1 MKAMAGLKNQFPGTL
16 SILKILI
23 IFLLFFYPFSAFA
36 DTGGGVNSAKE
47 CAMCHINW
55 IDVFYRQG
63 QSTDLTDYPKE
74 KLVANEMMC
83 YSCHD
88 GSVGDS
94 RLRVWE
100 TSRHKTGVKP
110 SPNVSVPEEYPLD
123 KEGNIQCATC
133 HSAHGVNTKPG
144 MADTIFLREPNINS
158 RMCKRCHRNKKGGP
172 KMGNHPI
179 DAKLKEVP
187 DKIVNNGGKLGTDNT
202 VICQTCHTPHGSTNE
217 HFLVIPNSKGGLTHS
232 QLCETCHTKK
242 PALAEEDSKRR
253 FSHPVDVPLIEEA
266 KLPDKWDNGKKPYLS
281 YDGRINCI
289 TCHTPHNGTK
299 DNHLLQSTNENG
311 KLCVTC
317 HTSKK
322 TIFNTKHDIGKFN
335 PEEENGAAE
344 KAGEK
349 GTCFACHFMHKG
361 NSFKMWARPVSGNKM
376 EDLCFSCHNKEKVA
390 KKALTGEISHPVDV
404 KLAGNYTSISLPF
417 YSDQGEKSV
426 DGKVTCPTCH
436 NVHRWS
442 PDSDDKGEKD
452 VAGDGENSF
461 LRKSAGGESAL
472 CRTCHKDKGAILET
486 KHDMNEVASDSTNVK
501 EQDLQKSGVCGA
513 CHTPHNA
520 VDKKLWAREP
530 GSGKNIEVLCTSC
543 HADEKEAKKKT
554 TGKESHPLGV
564 IPKAVDDGE
573 IELPLYAEDGSLWNK
588 GSVDCSSCHNVHRW
602 SPVDDEKGGKGVE
615 GNGNNSFLRKKI
627 GKTDDLCNV
636 CHKDKF
642 SVKETK
648 HDLALT
654 APSSKNAN
662 KQTVNESGTCG
673 ACHTP
678 HNGRSKKLWSRDLA
692 SEEKPGDTIEGLCI
706 SCHSEKNVAEGKTTG
721 FVSHPLGKRPN
732 IIPTMKNT
740 LPLFDSEAR
749 KSDTGYVTCSTCHN
763 VHKWDPKEEKGPG
776 KRKIE
781 GDRFNSFLR
790 APYDDSVT
798 LCAACH
804 EEKSLIVGTDHDLNV
819 TAPNVKNMSRE
830 KVKDSGICGSC
841 HKVHNA
847 WGNKLWGRAVGTGQ
861 NRIEALCTGCHSPRK
876 AAGKKVIST
885 ITNHPMNKKVS
896 EAKATL
902 KRETARFYKEGVDYH
917 IETKFPLYDKLGMKT
932 SSGDITCATCH
943 NVHQW
948 DPAKAEPGKGENIEG
963 NGGNSFLRKS
973 NLPESSLCTTCHTE
987 KRYVAKT
994 DHDMS
999 VTAPRQTNKRGET
1012 VADSGV
1018 CSACH
1023 VPHGGAENGYK
1034 LWARDFSSKSELISE
1049 QTCLSC
1055 HSGNGIAANKGIKRF
1070 RHPRDVVVSEVT
1082 KPEDVNYAPLYDM
1095 SGNELQTGIIACP
1108 TCHNPHLWQTGSLVK
1123 GSGKPEEGNNRN
1135 SFLRLKS
1142 ASNVCKDC
1150 HGFEGLM
1157 RYKYFHGNPF
1167 LNKKRM
1173 D

>member
-1 MKAMAGLKNQFPGTL
+1 MMETEDL
-16 SILKILI
+16 SNRSKLSSSAFFFAKILLL
-23 IFLLFFYPFSAFA
+23 LLFLFYPFSALA
-36 DTGGGVNSAKE
+36 ETGGGINSAKE

-63 QSTDLTDYPKE
+63 QSTDLTEYPKE

-94 RLRVWE
+94 RLKVWE

-123 KEGNIQCATC
+123 KDGNMQCATC

-179 DAKLKEVP
+179 DVNLKEVP
-187 DKIVNNGGKLGTDNT
+187 DNIINNGGKLGSNNT
-202 VICQTCHTPHGSTNE
+202 VICQTCHMPHGSTNN
-217 HFLVIPNSKGGLTHS
+217 HFLVIPNSEGSLTHS

-242 PALAEEDSKRR
+242 PALAQEDSKRK
-253 FSHPVDVPLIEEA
+253 FSHPVDVPLIKEA
-266 KLPDKWDNGKKPYLS
+266 KLPEKWENGKKPYLS
-281 YDGRINCI
+281 FDGRINCI

-299 DNHLLQSTNENG
+299 DNHLLQSTNEKG
-311 KLCVTC
+311 ALCVTC

-322 TIFNTKHDIGKFN
+322 KIYNTKHDIAKFY
-335 PEEENGAAE
+335 PEEENSDAI

-349 GTCFACHFMHKG
+349 GTCSACHFMHKG
-361 NSFKMWARPVSGNKM
+361 NSFKMWSRAVPGNKV
-376 EDLCFSCHNKEKVA
+376 EDLCFSCHDEEKVA

-404 KLAGNYTSISLPF
+404 TLSANYTSLSLPL
-417 YSDQGEKSV
+417 YTKGGIKGSE
-426 DGKVTCPTCH
+426 GKVTCPSCH

-442 PDSDDKGEKD
+442 PDSDDRGDKNI
-452 VAGDGENSF
+452 AGDGENSF
-461 LRKSAGGESAL
+461 LRKSAGRDSKL
-472 CRTCHKDKGAILET
+472 CRTCHVDKETVLET
-486 KHDMNEVASDSTNVK
+486 KHDMNEVASDSTNEK
-501 EQDLQKSGVCGA
+501 GQDLKKSGTCGA

-520 VDKKLWAREP
+520 VGKKLWARKT
-530 GSGKNIEVLCTSC
+530 GSGDGKVEALCTSC
-543 HADEKEAKKKT
+543 HAEVKEAEKKT
-554 TGKESHPLGV
+554 TGNESHPLGV

-573 IELPLYAEDGSLWNK
+573 IALPLYADDGSFWKK
-588 GSVDCSSCHNVHRW
+588 GSVDCSTCHNVHRW
-602 SPVDDEKGGKGVE
+602 SPENNDKGGKKVE

-627 GKTDDLCNV
+627 GKTDELCNV
-636 CHKDKF
+636 CHKNKF
-642 SVKETK
+642 SVKDTK
-648 HDLALT
+648 HDLLLT

-678 HNGRSKKLWSRDLA
+678 HNGRAKKLWSRNLSA
-692 SEEKPGDTIEGLCI
+692 KGDAIEVLCL
-706 SCHSEKNVAEGKTTG
+706 SCHSEKNVAEAKTTG

-732 IIPTMKNT
+732 IGPTMKNA
-740 LPLFDSEAR
+740 LPLFNEDGR
-749 KSDTGYVTCSTCHN
+749 KSDTGFVTCSTCHN
-763 VHKWDPKEEKGPG
+763 VHKWDPEKDKGPG
-776 KRKIE
+776 ERKIE
-781 GDRFNSFLR
+781 GDRYNSFLR
-790 APYDDSVT
+790 VPYDDNVS

-804 EEKSLIVGTDHDLNV
+804 KEKSLIVGTDHDLNV
-819 TAPNVKNMSRE
+819 TAPKVKNMSRE
-830 KVKDSGICGSC
+830 KVKDSGICGAC

-847 WGNKLWGRAVGTGQ
+847 WGNKLWGRAVGKGE
-861 NRIEALCTGCHSPRK
+861 NRIEALCTGCHSPRN
-876 AAGKKVIST
+876 AARKKIIST
-885 ITNHPMNKKVS
+885 VTNHPMNKKVS
-896 EAKATL
+896 DAKATL
-902 KRETARFYKEGVDYH
+902 KRETSRFYKEGVDYH
-917 IETKFPLYDKLGMKT
+917 VETKFPLYDKLGGRT
-932 SSGDITCATCH
+932 SSGDITCSTCH
-943 NVHQW
+943 DVHRW
-948 DPAKAEPGKGENIEG
+948 DPSKAEQGKGKNIEG

-987 KRYVAKT
+987 KRYVART

-999 VTAPRQTNKRGET
+999 VTAPTQKNKRGET

-1023 VPHGGAENGYK
+1023 IPHGGAESGYK
-1034 LWARDFSSKSELISE
+1034 LWARDFSSISELISE

-1055 HSGNGIAANKGIKRF
+1055 HSNGGVAANKGIKAF

-1082 KPEDVNYAPLYDM
+1082 KAEDINYAPLYDRA
-1095 SGNELQTGIIACP
+1095 GKEVQTGVIACP
-1108 TCHNPHLWQTGSLVK
+1108 TCHNPHMWQTGSLVK
-1123 GSGKPEEGNNRN
+1123 GTGKPVEGSNRN

-1150 HGFEGLM
+1150 HGFDGLM
-1157 RYKYFHGNPF
+1157 RYKYFHGNRDSF
-1167 LNKKRM
+1167 KKM
-1173 D
+1173 N